1 MKRSWMIA
9 ITVFLLIV
17 VTGGYM
23 VFDQTFPK
31 ADSIHCPD
39 IESIEKITLVKN
51 DGSSIKVENTD
62 FGELL
67 HHIRNAQPTRRM
79 SVNDAPYTK
88 VYYIIQIDTSDRQYR
103 YYVYRESSQV
113 YIEMPYTG
121 IYKTSDQFLD
131 VVAEN
136 FIE

>member
-1 MKRSWMIA
+1 
-9 ITVFLLIV
+9 
-17 VTGGYM
+17 
-23 VFDQTFPK
+23 
-31 ADSIHCPD
+31 
-39 IESIEKITLVKN
+39 
-51 DGSSIKVENTD
+51 
-62 FGELL
+62 
-67 HHIRNAQPTRRM
+67 M

-131 VVAEN
+131 VVADS
-136 FIE
+136 